1 MKPENII
8 NWFLLITTVLV
19 IGKSIDLIKITW
31 YEAFIP
37 LVLLIVSAL
46 IIFIL
51 AAAIY
56 LKDQN
61 GNK

>member
-19 IGKSIDLIKITW
+19 IGKSIDLIKISW

-37 LVLLIVSAL
+37 LILLIVSAL
-46 IIFIL
+46 LIFIL

-61 GNK
+61 GKK

>member
-8 NWFLLITTVLV
+8 HWFLLITTVLV
-19 IGKSIDLIKITW
+19 IGKSVNLIQISW

-37 LVLLIVSAL
+37 LILLIVSVL
-46 IIFIL
+46 LIFIL
-51 AAAIY
+51 AATIY

-61 GNK
+61 GKK

>member
-1 MKPENII
+1 MKVDNII

-19 IGKSIDLIKITW
+19 IGKAINLINISW

-37 LVLLIVSAL
+37 IALLLVSSILIL
-46 IIFIL
+46 IL
-51 AAAIY
+51 GATIY
-56 LKDQN
+56 LKDSN

>member
-1 MKPENII
+1 MKVDNII

-19 IGKSIDLIKITW
+19 IGKAINLINISW

-37 LVLLIVSAL
+37 IALLLISSILILILGAL
-46 IIFIL
+46 
-51 AAAIY
+51 IY
-56 LKDQN
+56 LKDSN

>member
-19 IGKSIDLIKITW
+19 IGKSIDLIKISW

-46 IIFIL
+46 LIFIL

-61 GNK
+61 GKK

>member
-1 MKPENII
+1 MKVDNII

-19 IGKSIDLIKITW
+19 IGKAINLINISW

-37 LVLLIVSAL
+37 LSILIVSFVIILILGAL
-46 IIFIL
+46 
-51 AAAIY
+51 IY
-56 LKDQN
+56 LKDHN

>member
-19 IGKSIDLIKITW
+19 IGKSIDLIKISW

-37 LVLLIVSAL
+37 LAFLFISAL
-46 IIFIL
+46 VVFIIGAF
-51 AAAIY
+51 IY

-61 GNK
+61 ANK

>member
-1 MKPENII
+1 MKVDNIV

-19 IGKSIDLIKITW
+19 IGKAINLINISW

-37 LVLLIVSAL
+37 LSILIVSFVVILILGAL
-46 IIFIL
+46 
-51 AAAIY
+51 IY
-56 LKDQN
+56 LKDPN